1 MPSPF
6 QTHLI
11 NTLREQ
17 VDPKIAAN
25 QPLRMFGPTGKE
37 VNPADVGIDV
47 KPVDTDGEVEVV
59 DPPDPDDVE
68 NEEGEQPIDYPNG
81 LEPVDVDGDGVTD
94 HWVDAAGNIYD
105 VTIISVNHN
114 GVDGYMEVIT
124 YSYTNANGVTYQLGF
139 VNNMWQLIGEVNG
152 IPTLMPGVFI
162 VNFQGGGTPV
172 WGYQDHLG
180 NYWFTIGDPY
190 ATNPPAT
197 WTNPLTGGQVAGDQ
211 VDYPQGWSVWM
222 DFQFDSNGN
231 PVGVSGI
238 PLVPGG
244 GQQNTIRPGASS
256 IPGTQTG
263 IFVGVNIPF
272 PSESYGGSPFLHR
285 IMWGHFVNLYLEIFG
300 EHPPESSW
308 PTNADWW
315 DIWSQPPLGYGPPY
329 S

>member
-1 MPSPF
+1 MRSPF

-11 NTLREQ
+11 DALREQ
-17 VDPKIAAN
+17 VDLLSIDPTIGAN
-25 QPLRMFGPTGKE
+25 QPIRMFGPDGNEIK
-37 VNPADVGIDV
+37 PADVGINT
-47 KPVDTDGEVEVV
+47 KPVDTDTEVEV
-59 DPPDPDDVE
+59 PETEGE
-68 NEEGEQPIDYPNG
+68 NEQGEQPVDYPNG
-81 LEPVDVDGDGVTD
+81 LQPVDSDGDGVTD
-94 HWVDAAGNIYD
+94 YWVDANGNVYN

-114 GVDGYMEVIT
+114 GTDGYMEVIT

-162 VNFQGGGTPV
+162 VSFQGGGTPT

-180 NYWFTIGDPY
+180 NYWFTNGDPY

-197 WTNPLTGGQVAGDQ
+197 WTNPLTGGQVSGDQ

-244 GQQNTIRPGASS
+244 GQMPTPRPGASS
-256 IPGTQTG
+256 IPGQQGG
-263 IFVGVNIPF
+263 IYIGVSVPF
-272 PSESYGGSPFLHR
+272 PNETYGGSPLYHR
-285 IMWGHFVNLYLEIFG
+285 IVWGQFVRWYTETFG
-300 EHPPESSW
+300 TPPPESSW
-308 PTNADWW
+308 PTDADWW
-315 DIWSQPPLGYGPPY
+315 DRWSDFEGPPY